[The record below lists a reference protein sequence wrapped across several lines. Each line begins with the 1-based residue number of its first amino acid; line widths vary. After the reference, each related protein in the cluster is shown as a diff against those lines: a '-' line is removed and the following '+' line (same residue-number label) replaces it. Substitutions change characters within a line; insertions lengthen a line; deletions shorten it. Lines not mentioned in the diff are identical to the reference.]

1 MAHYLVTAKVK
12 LGSAAE
18 LRRRLAKQEFL
29 NIQTFGKSLT
39 RALDGI
45 RHDPKRDEVLWEAED
60 YCSPPLEMERAAV
73 LDQYFDAIQ
82 VEVLPKG
89 GGWARISKL
98 PSLWD
103 ALSKP

>member
-1 MAHYLVTAKVK
+1 MAHYLVRAIPK
-12 LGSAAE
+12 LGSVVE
-18 LRRRLAKQEFL
+18 LRHRLAKQEFL
-29 NIQTFGKSLT
+29 NMQPFGKSLT

-45 RHDPKRDEVLWEAED
+45 RHDPTRDGVLWEAKD
-60 YCSPPLEMERAAV
+60 YCSPPLAMERAAV
-73 LDQYFDAIQ
+73 LDKYFDAIQ
-82 VEVLPKG
+82 VEVLPQG